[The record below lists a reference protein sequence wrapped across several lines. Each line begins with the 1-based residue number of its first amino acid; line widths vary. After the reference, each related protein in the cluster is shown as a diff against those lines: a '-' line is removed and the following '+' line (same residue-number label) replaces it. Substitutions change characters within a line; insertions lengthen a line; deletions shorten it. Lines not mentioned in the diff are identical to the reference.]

1 MIKGTITLFNNAAF
15 ILIQPFAFE
24 SFQRSQQVAPFQRLI
39 I

>member
-15 ILIQPFAFE
+15 ILIQPFE